1 MRTMN
6 KISRFLLMGALVCGL
21 GLSVTSCKDDD
32 EEKIDERIVTEDG
45 KTGVPDSLLTDHE
58 RYQMACQSAVISTM
72 RNLAGLESVTLETLS
87 VEKQQMYNVKTR

>member
-1 MRTMN
+1 MN

-21 GLSVTSCKDDD
+21 SLGVTSCKDD

-45 KTGVPDSLLTDHE
+45 KTYVPDSLLTDHE
-58 RYQMACQSAVISTM
+58 RYQLACQSAVISTM
-72 RNLAGLESVTLETLS
+72 HNLAGLESVTLETLS

>member
-1 MRTMN
+1 MKKTN
-6 KISRFLLMGALVCGL
+6 NIFHLWLLAALVCGL
-21 GLSVTSCKDDD
+21 GLGVTSCKDDD

-45 KTGVPDSLLTDHE
+45 KTGVPDSLLTEQE

-72 RNLAGLESVTLETLS
+72 RNLAGLESMTLETLS